1 MLAVLLG
8 CPSGAAL
15 AQGAAQ
21 KQAQAKESAADKADL
36 DALRARIEKL
46 KGDIASSEE
55 TRNEARDSLRESER
69 AISAANRML
78 RELSSQRDSARAE
91 LKAAASQRQDIEADL
106 ERRREGLSR
115 LLAARYVHGTSGYA
129 KLLLSG
135 EDPNHI
141 ARELH
146 YFGYVSRA
154 QADFIRILRTSAE
167 RLRELEQNTR
177 EKTTE
182 LAGIEAGNRRERAE
196 LVRRQGERRKV
207 LDAASERVRL
217 QQREVKVLERDE
229 ARLTRLV
236 QELVRAIAPVPG
248 KAGRRN
254 ERLPEAAT
262 GAAAGDGAFDRLRG
276 LLRLPIKGEL
286 VGRFGGQREGGG
298 PSWKGLFIRGQTGQ
312 EVRAVAAGRVVFADW
327 MRGFGNLLVVDHGSG
342 YLTIYGNNEAVLKQ
356 VGDAVKG
363 GDVVATVGAS
373 GGNADS
379 GLYFE
384 MRHEGKAL
392 DPLKW
397 VSLK

>member
-1 MLAVLLG
+1 
-8 CPSGAAL
+8 
-15 AQGAAQ
+15 
-21 KQAQAKESAADKADL
+21 
-36 DALRARIEKL
+36 
-46 KGDIASSEE
+46 
-55 TRNEARDSLRESER
+55 
-69 AISAANRML
+69 ML
-78 RELSSQRDSARAE
+78 RELSAKRDAARAE

-154 QADFIRILRTSAE
+154 QADFIRTLRTSAT

-177 EKTTE
+177 EKTAE
-182 LAGIEAGNRRERAE
+182 LADIEAGNRRERAE
-196 LVRRQGERRKV
+196 LLRRQGERRKV
-207 LDAASERVRL
+207 LDAASERIRT

-236 QELVRAIAPVPG
+236 QELARAIAPAPG
-248 KAGRRN
+248 KGGRRN
-254 ERLPEAAT
+254 ERLPEAASGVS
-262 GAAAGDGAFDRLRG
+262 GAPAGEGPFERLRG
-276 LLRLPIKGEL
+276 MLRLPIKGEL
-286 VGRFGGQREGGG
+286 ANRFGGQREGGG

-312 EVRAVAAGRVVFADW
+312 EVRAVAGGRVVFADW
-327 MRGFGNLLVVDHGSG
+327 MRGFGNLLVVDHGAG
-342 YLTIYGNNEAVLKQ
+342 YLTIYGNNESVLGQ
-356 VGDAVKG
+356 VGDAVKA

-373 GGNADS
+373 GGNTDS

-384 MRHEGKAL
+384 MRHEGRAL